1 MLRGG
6 EKTMDSIPFLHANRM
21 FTIVFLEDLAF
32 SEVRA
37 ILDYLSDRN
46 AFDPDVQEQKGFYV
60 VEVEEFTF
68 RVWVSEMDVIIERG
82 SV

>member
-1 MLRGG
+1 
-6 EKTMDSIPFLHANRM
+6 MDSIPFLHANRM